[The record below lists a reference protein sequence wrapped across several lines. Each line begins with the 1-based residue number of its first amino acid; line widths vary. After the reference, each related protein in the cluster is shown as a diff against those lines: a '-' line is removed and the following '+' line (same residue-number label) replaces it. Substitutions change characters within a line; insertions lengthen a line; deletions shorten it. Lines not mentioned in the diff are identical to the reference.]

1 MVYFRYS
8 TGVWMEDM
16 IEKSSEDTL
25 LKNLKKLREI
35 HGLSQQRF
43 ADLFNLS
50 QQSIYKY
57 ENDISEPSIETL
69 TKIAD
74 YFNTSIDYLVDFT
87 DIPYQLEKLNVEILY
102 HTEKELIDNYRCIS
116 PAYRNLIDALVETHL
131 REIILKQNIQN
142 S

>member
-1 MVYFRYS
+1 MK
-8 TGVWMEDM
+8 DK

-57 ENDISEPSIETL
+57 ENDISEPSIDTL

-87 DIPYQLEKLNVEILY
+87 DIPCPLEQRNEETLSP
-102 HTEKELIDNYRCIS
+102 TEKELIDNYRCLS
-116 PAYRNLIDALVETHL
+116 PAYRHLIDALVETHL
-131 REIILKQNIQN
+131 REIILKQNLQN

>member
-1 MVYFRYS
+1 
-8 TGVWMEDM
+8 MEDM

-87 DIPYQLEKLNVEILY
+87 DIPCPLEQRNEETLSP
-102 HTEKELIDNYRCIS
+102 TEKELIDDGLLESFDVITLIAEIEDQFGIEI
-116 PAYRNLIDALVETHL
+116 PAE
-131 REIILKQNIQN
+131 EIVPENFN
-142 S
+142 